1 MDKGENQMEQAGT
14 SLQNKRLLLLGS
26 TPNIAG
32 MVRTAQAMG
41 VYVLVTDNKKFEDA
55 PAKQIADEYADIS
68 LADIDAVAQYIKEKQ
83 IDGVL
88 TGFSDSYLTYYRAI
102 CEKTG
107 LPCYG
112 DAHTFD
118 IATDKMCFKQACDGS
133 GVGTIP
139 GTNAYAYEEAAA
151 FAQKN
156 GYPLMLKPADN
167 SGSRGVIKCECEDE
181 LKNAY
186 EYALS
191 FSPTKNVIC
200 ERFMDC
206 DGIGVSYQLIDGE
219 AYLSSTC
226 DRVNYCAAGDGSSI
240 TGDLLYP
247 SKYTDRYIKEMDET
261 VKAMLKKNGFRHG
274 MVSLQSFVDD
284 NGFYMCEMCYRP
296 SGGHHYILIDDQNGI
311 DSLKLLIEFAV
322 TGKVAAYEPAKE
334 TPCFPDMCALT
345 HIIGKPGETVASAEG
360 FDTLT
365 AQNGVID
372 VVQDIYPGTT
382 IGKDGTTA
390 QVVATVWFKAADLDG
405 LKDMANAFPNVL
417 RIQNAEGQSLIKTR
431 YFTETRAA
439 E

>member
-1 MDKGENQMEQAGT
+1 MGQVSKA
-14 SLQNKRLLLLGS
+14 LQNKRLLLLGS

-32 MVRTAQAMG
+32 MVKTAQAMG
-41 VYVLVTDNKKFEDA
+41 IYVLVTDNKALKDA
-55 PAKQIADEYADIS
+55 PAKRIADEYADIS
-68 LADIDAVAQYIKEKQ
+68 LADIDAVAAYIKEKQ
-83 IDGVL
+83 VDGVL

-102 CEKTG
+102 CEKAG

-118 IATDKMCFKQACDGS
+118 IATDKMCFKQACEGA

-139 GTNAYAYEEAAA
+139 GTNAYAYEEALA

-167 SGSRGVIKCECEDE
+167 SGSRGVIKCECEAA
-181 LKNAY
+181 LRNAY

-247 SKYTDRYIKEMDET
+247 SKYTDRYIKEMDEA
-261 VKAMLKKNGFRHG
+261 VKAMLKKNGFLHG

-284 NGFYMCEMCYRP
+284 KGFYMCEMCYRP
-296 SGGHHYILIDDQNGI
+296 SGGHHYILIEDQNGI

-322 TGKVAAYEPAKE
+322 TGQVAAYDPADE
-334 TPCFPDMCALT
+334 TPYFKEMCALT
-345 HIIGKPGETVASAEG
+345 HIIGKPGETVAAAEG
-360 FDTLT
+360 YDAL
-365 AQNGVID
+365 AALEGVID
-372 VVQDIYPGTT
+372 VVQDICPAAV

-390 QVVATVWFKAADLDG
+390 QVVATVWFKGHDLETLRSRANSFPAV
-405 LKDMANAFPNVL
+405 LK
-417 RIQNAEGQSLIKTR
+417 IENAEGQSLIKTR